1 MAWIQNLDHLD
12 RGFVKLT
19 RGDIPESPRLKA
31 SIGSR
36 LDDDEAEFFAS
47 VSGGRLPPTK
57 PCRELWVVVGRR
69 SGKSR
74 IAAAIAVH
82 QAALCKH
89 KLSAGEVGTILV
101 LAPSKAQASIILGY
115 CRGFLQS
122 SPMLTGTIESEVADE
137 IRLRNGIVI
146 AVHAASFRNV
156 RGRTILCAIYDEIS
170 WWRSDDEIASSNPDR
185 EINRAI
191 MPSLTA
197 SGGRLVAISSPYR
210 RVGLL
215 AEKHRAH
222 FGSDGDPGVLVIQ
235 AKSTDF
241 NPTLDEA
248 AIARDY
254 ADDSEAA
261 SSEWGGQWRNDLSSF
276 LDDAT
281 VDAAVDHGRPREL
294 PPQKRWGY
302 HAFCDPSG
310 GRSDAMTLAVGHR
323 EGENFVCDVIRA
335 HTPPFDPSSV
345 VAEYAQLCRD
355 YHVHQVVGDLY
366 GGEWISSAFRDAGLS
381 YEKSEMTASQLFL
394 ESLSAFARGI
404 VSIPDDLRLVRELK
418 ALERRTHRAGKD
430 VVSHPAQGHD
440 DAANALVGC
449 LRLAVRPPN
458 MLQSGGLEG
467 GYGTLGPNWRPRD
480 QRCGSWGL
488 RPPPPPYSPPIPPP
502 TPRLYALGSEVP
514 DPFPR
519 SSYFRG
525 RF

>member
-1 MAWIQNLDHLD
+1 MAI
-12 RGFVKLT
+12 
-19 RGDIPESPRLKA
+19 LKA
-31 SIGSR
+31 SIGVR

-47 VSGGRLPPTK
+47 VSGGRAPPTK
-57 PCRELWVVVGRR
+57 ACRELWVVVGRR

-101 LAPSKAQASIILGY
+101 LAPSKAQAAIILGY
-115 CRGFLQS
+115 CRGFLQAS
-122 SPMLTGTIESEVADE
+122 AMLAGTVESEVADE

-170 WWRSDDEIASSNPDR
+170 FWRSDDEIASSNPDR

-197 SGGRLVAISSPYR
+197 SNGRLIAISSPYR

-222 FGSDGDPGVLVIQ
+222 FGPDGDPGVLVVQ

-241 NPTLDEA
+241 NSTLDEA
-248 AIARDY
+248 AIARDF

-261 SSEWGGQWRNDLSSF
+261 ASEWGGQWRNDLSSF

-281 VDAAVDHGRPREL
+281 VDAAVDHARPKEL
-294 PPQKRWGY
+294 PPQRRWSY

-310 GRSDAMTLAVGHR
+310 GRSDAMTVALGHK
-323 EGENFVCDVIRA
+323 EGEQFVCDVIRA
-335 HTPPFDPSSV
+335 HAPPFDPSSV

-355 YHVHQVVGDLY
+355 YRVHRVVGDAY
-366 GGEWISSAFRDAGLS
+366 GGEWIASAFRDEGLS

-394 ESLSAFARGI
+394 ESLSAFARRI

-430 VVSHPAQGHD
+430 VVSHPSQGHD

-449 LRLAVRPPN
+449 LRLCVRPPN
-458 MLQSGGLEG
+458 MLQSGALEG
-467 GYGTLGPNWRPRD
+467 GYGTLDASWRPR
-480 QRCGSWGL
+480 WL
-488 RPPPPPYSPPIPPP
+488 RQPPPPYNPPIPPA
-502 TPRLYALGSEVP
+502 TPRLYPTGTEIT
-514 DPFPR
+514 DPFR
-519 SSYFRG
+519 R